1 MRGKLSRIVPFAVA
15 LICVA
20 SAFLTVGCG
29 SSSARYRFVQAA
41 TGISTNV
48 DLQVDS
54 KTVQSAVGYGQPAT
68 YHSSSSGSR
77 KFGIFPAGTTTN
89 AIVSA
94 SVNLGSGDT
103 TLLMQNTNGGNVLS
117 PYTDDNTAPT
127 TGNAKLRI
135 IHSSLTSGNLD
146 VYVVPSGG
154 GIAGFNPKVSN
165 LAFQATSN
173 YLSLSAASYD
183 VIMTVPGTQNFVSSL
198 TGTYN
203 LTSGQIRTIVI
214 LDSSFGGG
222 PYSQLVLNDLN

>member
-1 MRGKLSRIVPFAVA
+1 MRGKLSRIVPVAVA
-15 LICVA
+15 LICLA
-20 SAFLTVGCG
+20 FAFLTVGC
-29 SSSARYRFVQAA
+29 SSSKARYRFVQAA

-68 YHSSSSGSR
+68 YHSSSSGSH
-77 KFGIFPAGTTTN
+77 KFDIFPAGTTTN

-103 TLLMQNTNGGNVLS
+103 TLLMQNTNSGNVFS
-117 PYTDDNTAPT
+117 PFTDDNTAPT

-135 IHSSLTSGNLD
+135 IHSSLTSENLD

-154 GIAGFNPKVSN
+154 GIAGFNPQISN
-165 LAFQATSN
+165 MAFQDSK

-214 LDSSFGGG
+214 LDASFGGG
-222 PYSQLVLNDLN
+222 PYSQLLLNDLN

>member
-1 MRGKLSRIVPFAVA
+1 MRGKLSRVVPSAVA
-15 LICVA
+15 LICLAV
-20 SAFLTVGCG
+20 AFLTVGCG
-29 SSSARYRFVQAA
+29 SSKARYRFVQAA

-77 KFGIFPAGTTTN
+77 KFDIFPAGTTTN

-103 TLLMQNTNGGNVLS
+103 TLLLQNTNGGNVLS

-135 IHSSLTSGNLD
+135 IHSSLTSQNLD

-154 GIAGFNPKVSN
+154 GIAGFNPQISN
-165 LAFQATSN
+165 LAFQGASS
-173 YLSLSAASYD
+173 YLSLGAASYN
-183 VIMTVPGTQNFVSSL
+183 VIMTVPGTQNIVSNL

-214 LDSSFGGG
+214 LDASFGGG
-222 PYSQLVLNDLN
+222 PYQQLLLNDLN